1 MTREEAVKTLQELL
15 RETNDSWY
23 EETYKMAIE
32 ALQDDWIP
40 FNDDS
45 AVPNY
50 EVMCQD
56 RHENMM
62 LGYAW
67 VDNYG
72 IWMCEDDNTIMD
84 DVVAWRPLPKPYKE
98 SEQ

>member
-32 ALQDDWIP
+32 ALQDDWTP
-40 FNDDS
+40 FSDDNV
-45 AVPNY
+45 VPNY

-62 LGYAW
+62 LGYVW
-67 VDNYG
+67 IDNYG